1 MLGYPKAVLFHNSI
15 LSYTMQEHSILS
27 ALEGNG
33 IPYLITF
40 HPAVHSIDELKT
52 LRLER
57 SEMIA
62 KNLFLREDRRK
73 RYFVLTLRQDK
84 TVKLKELRTMLHC
97 RSLSFASED
106 ELYALLGEKAGAV
119 TPLGIVHDEA
129 HRVEV
134 VFDTDILTF
143 PLIGVHPDSNTATV
157 WISPVQLERFIGLYG
172 NRIHHIQL

>member
-1 MLGYPKAVLFHNSI
+1 
-15 LSYTMQEHSILS
+15 
-27 ALEGNG
+27 
-33 IPYLITF
+33 
-40 HPAVHSIDELKT
+40 
-52 LRLER
+52 
-57 SEMIA
+57 
-62 KNLFLREDRRK
+62 
-73 RYFVLTLRQDK
+73 
-84 TVKLKELRTMLHC
+84 MLHC
-97 RSLSFASED
+97 RPLSFASED

-134 VFDTDILTF
+134 VFDTDILEF